1 MRAFFK
7 GKTKRADVFNAI
19 FSTGPA
25 VALIITLILD
35 NTVPGTREERGLH
48 VWQQLDMKD
57 QDWWDDDYAN
67 RVSYPDISRN
77 DYSQGLAIPQCTMEI
92 LAGAR
97 QDAHNHA

>member
-1 MRAFFK
+1 MGMVQREDEY
-7 GKTKRADVFNAI
+7 ADVFNAI

-67 RVSYPDISRN
+67 RVSYPERSAALITIRAWPYLS
-77 DYSQGLAIPQCTMEI
+77 APW
-92 LAGAR
+92 
-97 QDAHNHA
+97 